1 MKAEQIKELFAQF
14 EVAASEY
21 EGIEC
26 WSARELQN
34 LLGYSKWENFQKVID
49 KAKESCK
56 NAGEQITDHFP
67 DVRKMVPI
75 GSGAEKEIDDILLTR
90 YACYLIAQN
99 GDSRKEEIS
108 FAQNYFAV
116 QTRRAELVEQRLL
129 EFERVKAREKLSQT
143 EKQLSGV
150 LYERGV
156 DEKGFGII
164 RSKGDQAL
172 FRLTTQQ
179 LKKKMQVPDG
189 RPVADFL
196 PTISIKAKD
205 LAAEMTSL
213 NVQNKNL
220 KGYNPIE
227 KEHVDNSKA
236 VREMLTKR
244 GIVPE
249 NLPPAEDVKKVQRKL
264 ESDGK
269 KILKDTKKKK
279 K

>member
-1 MKAEQIKELFAQF
+1 
-14 EVAASEY
+14 
-21 EGIEC
+21 
-26 WSARELQN
+26 
-34 LLGYSKWENFQKVID
+34 
-49 KAKESCK
+49 
-56 NAGEQITDHFP
+56 
-67 DVRKMVPI
+67 MVTI

-172 FRLTTQQ
+172 FRMTTQQ
-179 LKKKMQVPDG
+179 LKRKMQVPDG

-205 LAAEMTSL
+205 LAAEMTGL

-220 KGYNPIE
+220 KGHNPIE

>member
-1 MKAEQIKELFAQF
+1 MKSDEIKNLFSQF
-14 EVAASEY
+14 EAAASEL

-34 LLGYSKWENFQKVID
+34 LLGYSKWENFEKVIQ
-49 KAKESCK
+49 KAKDACK
-56 NAGEQITDHFP
+56 NAGELIENHFP
-67 DVRKMVPI
+67 DVRKMVEI
-75 GSGAEKEIDDILLTR
+75 GSNTERPLDDIALTR

-99 GDSRKEEIS
+99 GDSRKEEIA

-116 QTRRAELVEQRLL
+116 QTRRAEMVEQRLL

-143 EKQLSGV
+143 EKQLSGI

-156 DEKGFGII
+156 DSQGFAVI

-172 FRLTTQQ
+172 FRLNTQM
-179 LKKKMQVPDG
+179 LKRKMAVPDS

-205 LAAEMTSL
+205 LAAEMTGL
-213 NVQNKNL
+213 NVQNKDL
-220 KGYNPIE
+220 KGQTKIE
-227 KEHVDNSKA
+227 KEHIDNNLA
-236 VREMLTKR
+236 VRNMLTQR

-249 NLPPAEDVKKVQRKL
+249 NLSPAEDVKKLQRKL
-264 ESDGK
+264 ESDEK
-269 KILKDTKKKK
+269 KLLKGAKKKN
-279 K
+279 

>member
-1 MKAEQIKELFAQF
+1 
-14 EVAASEY
+14 
-21 EGIEC
+21 
-26 WSARELQN
+26 
-34 LLGYSKWENFQKVID
+34 
-49 KAKESCK
+49 
-56 NAGEQITDHFP
+56 
-67 DVRKMVPI
+67 
-75 GSGAEKEIDDILLTR
+75 
-90 YACYLIAQN
+90 
-99 GDSRKEEIS
+99 
-108 FAQNYFAV
+108 
-116 QTRRAELVEQRLL
+116 
-129 EFERVKAREKLSQT
+129 
-143 EKQLSGV
+143 
-150 LYERGV
+150 
-156 DEKGFGII
+156 
-164 RSKGDQAL
+164 
-172 FRLTTQQ
+172 
-179 LKKKMQVPDG
+179 MQVPDG

-205 LAAEMTSL
+205 LAAEMTGL

-220 KGYNPIE
+220 KGHNPIE